1 MTKQFILGIDLG
13 TSNSCLSLCEVETG
27 RARGIDITQVL
38 GPGVIGEKPLLPS
51 ALYIPASGE
60 YAEGSFALPWDDAA
74 SAGSVVG
81 TFARER
87 AALVPDRLVTS
98 AKSWLCNPHVDRRAP
113 ILPWQSDLAEARVS
127 PLEASRRYL
136 AHMRDAALHWFARE
150 GMHATLDDCHVVLTV
165 PASFDEV
172 ARSLTH
178 EAAVAAGL
186 GEVTLLEEPQAAF
199 YAWIAHSEA
208 EP

>member
-98 AKSWLCNPHVDRRAP
+98 AK
-113 ILPWQSDLAEARVS
+113 
-127 PLEASRRYL
+127 
-136 AHMRDAALHWFARE
+136 
-150 GMHATLDDCHVVLTV
+150 
-165 PASFDEV
+165 
-172 ARSLTH
+172 
-178 EAAVAAGL
+178 
-186 GEVTLLEEPQAAF
+186 
-199 YAWIAHSEA
+199 
-208 EP
+208 